1 MAEEKGKRGGARPG
15 AGRPKTDSKLI
26 AFRVPKEMA
35 TYIEQ
40 HPNKTKFI
48 KTCIE
53 RNMAAQKNNDIE
65 KKLGNLIPAS
75 QMKSVRVPFVDM
87 KIVAGPPIPLDS
99 EEHAPMVDLLTTLC
113 PHPEST
119 YMIRVEGNS
128 MIDAN
133 IHPGDVLVV
142 DCGNHNPMR
151 RDIAICELNGEYTV
165 KRVERDG
172 DHGFLIPANPN
183 YKKIEIKPTDS
194 FHVWGVVTYIIH
206 KAGNEA

>member
-1 MAEEKGKRGGARPG
+1 MSDEKNKRGGSRPG
-15 AGRPKTDSKLI
+15 AGRPKTYSKLM
-26 AFRVPKEMA
+26 AFRVPKELA

-40 HPNKTKFI
+40 HPNKSKFI
-48 KTCIE
+48 QTCIE
-53 RNMAAQKNNDIE
+53 RNMAAQENNNLGQ
-65 KKLGNLIPAS
+65 KLGELIPVAGMETVKVS
-75 QMKSVRVPFVDM
+75 FENMR
-87 KIVAGPPIPLDS
+87 IVAGKPKPLESDS
-99 EEHAPMVDLLTTLC
+99 YAPKVDLLATLC

-119 YMIRVEGNS
+119 YMIRVEGES

-142 DCGNHNPMR
+142 DKDNKNPMR

-172 DHGFLIPANPN
+172 DHGFLIPANPDFPR
-183 YKKIEIKPTDS
+183 IEIKPTDS

-206 KAGNEA
+206 KAGNDE